1 MITIV
6 EQNQNISRDLK
17 QKLKAVSKVSFVPSF
32 EKLTKEHYSETK
44 VLAIN
49 PDLINWNVPISVLDK
64 FKDLKYI
71 CVATTSVEMLN
82 LDYCESKGI
91 KIKNV
96 ANYSTQAVAEYAIWM
111 MLSLARKLPIILN
124 HKYDYTPKFL
134 QTEIKGKTAGIIGYG
149 HIGKEI
155 ARLCHG
161 LGMNIVVYSPHSKSK
176 KFTNMALDDILR
188 VSDVIFPSYT
198 GNEETKQL
206 LKDKSFKRG
215 AFVVSITGAIPIR
228 YLKDLVMQKRL
239 GGLAYE
245 AEKMITSD
253 FNIFTPPPLAWY
265 TTRSLE
271 RGNKKW
277 IDNIINAYKD

>member
-1 MITIV
+1 MITII
-6 EQNQNISRDLK
+6 EQPQNISQNLK
-17 QKLKAVSKVSFVPSF
+17 QKLKSVSKVSFSPNF
-32 EKLTKEHYSETK
+32 EKLSDEHYSKTK

-64 FKDLKYI
+64 FKNLKYI

-82 LDYCESKGI
+82 LEYCRNRGI

-111 MLSLARKLPIILN
+111 MLSLARKLPLILN
-124 HKYDYTPKFL
+124 QKYDYTAHFL
-134 QTEIKGKTAGIIGYG
+134 QTEIRGKTAGIIGYG

-155 ARLCHG
+155 ARLCKG
-161 LGMNIVVYSPHSKSK
+161 LGMNIVVHSPHSISK
-176 KFTNMALDDILR
+176 EFTNLSLDKLLKISDI
-188 VSDVIFPSYT
+188 IFPCYT
-198 GNEETKQL
+198 GNKETAQL
-206 LKDKSFKRG
+206 LKDKSFKKG
-215 AFVVSITGAIPIR
+215 AFVVSITGAIPKQ
-228 YLKDLVMQKRL
+228 YLKDLVEQKQL

-245 AEKMITSD
+245 TEEINASD

-265 TTRSLE
+265 SAKSLE

-277 IDNIINAYKD
+277 IDNIIKAYNN